1 MIAAGAV
8 SGLGKVR
15 ADGPKAQL
23 DDDERLGLESVVLL
37 FGRPALLV
45 EDGHFRLPKP
55 PWEKLE
61 EHRAAIESALRS
73 VGRIEL
79 MGHEEHDVV
88 GTGFLVGDDIV
99 ATNRHVAKHFLVGP
113 PDWPFEPEI
122 EARID
127 FNEEFLAGEPREFAI
142 REVVG
147 VSLDFDIALFRV
159 AADGTAA
166 STLPPPLPLADKV
179 GVAEGDDVYVIGFPL
194 NDPDPGTSAEAL
206 HRTFSDLDGFKRVQ
220 PGKVT
225 GFDHERREIVHDCS
239 TLHGNSGSCLIDL
252 RSGRVV
258 GITGAVG
265 ISAGTS
271 PSRCRQSATT
281 PRCRRRACSSH
292 RAPSHEHRLTRGT
305 KSVKVAKRAISVG
318 RSYAMEGSMGPS
330 RALFLGEIVDLNV
343 DKIPLDKE
351 PPPTATTPRR
361 TRQTTAPSMS
371 SRPLRKSLPS
381 RSRSTR
387 SSRATSTRRMERRG

>member
-1 MIAAGAV
+1 MARTTRLTDAELIGHFEQGTPDVEQIEALLGPDSVQVIADALSVPGHKEPAGQAEIVAVIAAGAV

-15 ADGPKAQL
+15 ADGPEAQL
-23 DDDERLGLESVVLL
+23 SDDERLGLESVVLL

-45 EDGHFRLPKP
+45 EDGHFRPPKP

-79 MGHEEHDVV
+79 TGHEEHDVV
-88 GTGFLVGDDIV
+88 GTGFLVGEDIV
-99 ATNRHVAKHFLVGP
+99 VTNRHVAKHFLVGP

-159 AADGTAA
+159 DAGGTAA
-166 STLPPPLPLADKV
+166 GPLPPPLPLADEV

-206 HRTFSDLDGFKRVQ
+206 HRTFSDLYGFKRVQ

-225 GFDHERREIVHDCS
+225 GFDRERREIVHDCS

-258 GITGAVG
+258 GIHRRGRYLRGNFAV
-265 ISAGTS
+265 
-271 PSRCRQSATT
+271 
-281 PRCRRRACSSH
+281 
-292 RAPSHEHRLTRGT
+292 
-305 KSVKVAKRAISVG
+305 
-318 RSYAMEGSMGPS
+318 
-330 RALFLGEIVDLNV
+330 
-343 DKIPLDKE
+343 
-351 PPPTATTPRR
+351 
-361 TRQTTAPSMS
+361 
-371 SRPLRKSLPS
+371 SLPDARDDPAVQKARLRFS
-381 RSRSTR
+381 
-387 SSRATSTRRMERRG
+387 